1 MMVTLTVTRVTC
13 VTLEAA
19 FAVKHSNKV
28 FASST
33 GSVVIYLAG
42 WSPLS
47 HRHTAPDVVYS
58 YIPISL
64 MTKIVKTTIQITI
77 VTHVTPVTL
86 SLPHADHDKEES

>member
-1 MMVTLTVTRVTC
+1 MSSFTRSDEPGYLVQIEESMLIAT
-13 VTLEAA
+13 TKRKLES
-19 FAVKHSNKV
+19 KC
-28 FASST
+28 
-33 GSVVIYLAG
+33 YLAG

>member
-1 MMVTLTVTRVTC
+1 MSPLF
-13 VTLEAA
+13 TLEAA
-19 FAVKHSNKV
+19 FAVNHSNKV

-33 GSVVIYLAG
+33 GSVAIYLAG